1 MNHKE
6 TIDFL
11 ENINFHGLQDMF
23 DKSSTNQA
31 KYFHN
36 FKKLFALWLLFTR
49 ATRQQLW
56 ELHLLTLHELAKYF
70 FAYDMFNYAR
80 MTLVYLSQMYEIK
93 EKDSET

>member
-80 MTLVYLSQMYEIK
+80 IT
-93 EKDSET
+93 